1 MKVIVLH
8 VKESMKP
15 ELTCQNIIE
24 DDVEF
29 SGKLTASINTLP
41 KVFPNEWLYY
51 FLRRGGGRGRWSKAF
66 LIKI

>member
-8 VKESMKP
+8 VKGSMEP

-41 KVFPNEWLYY
+41 KVFPNEWLYI
-51 FLRRGGGRGRWSKAF
+51 FFFGGGGDGVKPFSF
-66 LIKI
+66 